1 MKQHPLFIRSLSI
14 RHDRMSTYADRY
26 PFTVP
31 VVRNLEEL
39 VFESQ
44 VTFLIGE
51 NGSGKSTLI
60 EALALAC
67 GFKAEGGSRH
77 FQYETAEDT
86 SELHEILHV
95 LRGHKIPGDSY
106 FLRAESFFNVA
117 TEIERR
123 GLESYYGGT
132 SLHRM
137 SHGESFFTLLNDRLL
152 GGGLYIFDEPEAA
165 LSPTRQLAMLTRMHE
180 LVLDA
185 SQLIIAT
192 HSPILMAY
200 PGAQILEIAD
210 GELREVEYERTE
222 HYAVTKQ
229 FFLQRERMLRI
240 LLQGEE

>member
-1 MKQHPLFIRSLSI
+1 MSI
-14 RHDRMSTYADRY
+14 RQDRITSFDRY

-39 VFESQ
+39 VFKSQ

-60 EALALAC
+60 ESLALAC
-67 GFKAEGGSRH
+67 GFKPEGGSRH

-86 SELHEILHV
+86 SELHDIV
-95 LRGHKIPGDSY
+95 SVVRGPKIPGDSY

-123 GLESYYGGT
+123 GLESYYGGR
-132 SLHRM
+132 SLHMM

-165 LSPTRQLAMLTRMHE
+165 LSPTRQMAMLTRMHE

-200 PGAQILEIAD
+200 PNAQIIEIVD

-222 HYAVTKQ
+222 HFTVTRQ

-240 LLQGEE
+240 LLQGAE

>member
-1 MKQHPLFIRSLSI
+1 MKQHPLFIRAMSI
-14 RHDRMSTYADRY
+14 RRDHPSAAFDRY

-31 VVRNLEEL
+31 VVRNLDEI
-39 VFESQ
+39 VFDTQ

-60 EALALAC
+60 ESLALSC
-67 GFKAEGGSRH
+67 GFKAEGGSKH
-77 FQYETAEDT
+77 LEYETALDE
-86 SELHEILHV
+86 SELHEILRV
-95 LRGHKIPGDSY
+95 VRGPKRPSDGY

-117 TEIERR
+117 TEIDRR
-123 GLESYYGGT
+123 ELASYYGGK

-137 SHGESFFTLLNDRLL
+137 SHGGSFFTLLTERLL

-165 LSPTRQLAMLTRMHE
+165 LSPTRQMAMLTRMHE

-200 PGAQILEIAD
+200 PGATIYEIAD
-210 GELREVEYERTE
+210 GALRRVEYEQTE
-222 HYAVTKQ
+222 HFTVTRQ
-229 FFLQRERMLRI
+229 FFLQRERMLKI
-240 LLQGEE
+240 LLGGAE